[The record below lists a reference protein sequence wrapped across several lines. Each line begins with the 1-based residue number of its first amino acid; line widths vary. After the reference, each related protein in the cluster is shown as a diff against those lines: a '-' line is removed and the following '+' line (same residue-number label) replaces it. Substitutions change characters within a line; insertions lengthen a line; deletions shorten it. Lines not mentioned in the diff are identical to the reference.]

1 MERTEK
7 DVGNGRERDPIGENG
22 FLKGSQPSP
31 STSGPLAGLTTVQK
45 SFEGKDAL
53 SYANILRS
61 RNKFVDALALYEKVL
76 EKDAGNVEAHIGKGI
91 CLQMQNMGRLAF
103 DSFAEAIRLDPQ
115 NACALTHC
123 GILYKDEGRLVDAA
137 EVCEEW
143 RICFF
148 SANSWCKVIFQV
160 YLGIL
165 IICTLV

>member
-1 MERTEK
+1 MARAEK
-7 DVGNGRERDPIGENG
+7 DDGHGKETDPVSENG

-31 STSGPLAGLTTVQK
+31 STSGSAITTVQK

-61 RNKFVDALALYEKVL
+61 RNKFVDALALYDNFL

-137 EVCEEW
+137 EV
-143 RICFF
+143 IFF
-148 SANSWCKVIFQV
+148 MS
-160 YLGIL
+160 IL
-165 IICTLV
+165 CLWYVQGS